1 VKRVENV
8 LLFLTLLFFPTQL
21 GKHFWPPFSFVY
33 SLPIDYLSPTI
44 YFWDLLVVLLIT
56 VFIAS
61 GKPINKLALNIFLLF
76 ILSQIIS
83 LIPYQSSGLN
93 LGAGLVR
100 AEQYLISGLFGIY
113 IASKNVHQV
122 KFIFIWGLGLA
133 ILGQSILAILQFFKE
148 GTIGLWILGERT
160 FSLSTPGIAKFDFYG
175 REFLRPYGTFP
186 HPNVLA
192 AFMLLSAILILWF
205 RKTERIISFL
215 AVIPILLTVS
225 RAAIAAGLISF
236 LFLLE
241 KKGRIIL
248 VLAAV
253 ALLPILYTRFTSI
266 FNFDN
271 VSLLRREELSAV
283 AIKVFISAPF
293 LGVGLNNFIPSA
305 SNELL
310 VGPSRF
316 LQPVHNIFLLALSE
330 TGIVGFSGLLLL
342 ICFAIWKVR
351 KEKTLLLAWLVIIFL
366 GMFDHYFLTLPQG
379 YRLLFLIWGLSFSVL
394 ELKSEKSP

>member
-1 VKRVENV
+1 MKRVENV

>member
-1 VKRVENV
+1 MKRVENV

-33 SLPIDYLSPTI
+33 SLSIDYLSPTI